1 MKQKTPSPHSTFK
14 HTATTVK
21 EMDNMGRE
29 TKKLWQKLTAYC
41 CAGLLTFQPLISVAD
56 TIAVDKTVSVSQR
69 PTLDRAANGVDIV
82 NIARPNDKG
91 VSHNLFS
98 EFNVSKDGVILN
110 NSRTIT
116 NTQLG
121 GHIAGNANLT
131 DASARLI
138 LNEVTG
144 ANRSQL
150 LGYTEIA
157 GQSADYVLAN
167 PYGITCDGCGFI
179 NIPRVTLAAGKPEMA
194 NGQLRSIN
202 VDNGNFIVQGMGLNA
217 ANVKHLDIIARSAH
231 INAQL
236 HAQKVMMALGKNRVD
251 YATSRPTA
259 LESDGSDSPEFALDV
274 AALGGMYVN
283 AITMMGTESGVGVRV
298 AGDMAAATGDMV
310 LTADG
315 NIVIN
320 KATAKERIAISSFN
334 GDVTLQGN
342 VHANIIDAIAG
353 KTLSLTG
360 DIVAGTSEIDLR
372 ALDIVTDAQ
381 LLTGYDTNG
390 NYLKDGLLLA
400 IAQNS
405 WINSGEVLST
415 GDANIVVNRLLNKP
429 DALIQADKDLLLRA
443 VTVTNQNAIIAAGG
457 DLTVTASGYFDNS
470 YGALFSG
477 SQNLTGDF
485 GQFNN
490 TAGLFSA
497 GADIHVEIAQ
507 ELNNASGNIS
517 AGGGVLIEGEGTLT
531 NAGGSINSSDASLNL
546 QGIFNNQN
554 GSYIRD
560 DADLVLNLGGLDNRN
575 GYLFHSG
582 TGVFELNITGDFD
595 NRAGQFGSEGSLFVT
610 ADNLFNDDGILYGKD
625 RLDLAITNSITNLR
639 GQLSSDTVMAITSNT
654 LNNNAGEIFAADMA
668 LTTTGLFNNRAGL
681 LQAESLQLQAQTLD
695 NQQGD
700 IRITGTADS
709 EISITETLDNT
720 EGSIKS
726 NANNTTLTAQSIDNA
741 SGVIAHFGDDTL
753 AITTT
758 DTLANQG
765 GQITSSNSVD
775 IIADQIDN
783 QRGDIYTQTLNANA
797 TNLNNNG
804 GTLEANQLTLTVD
817 GDLSNRI
824 DSEGNAGQLLATGN
838 QDNSL
843 SLTVTGELDNT
854 GGLIQSAATNNR
866 LTLANLNNTQG
877 HIQHLGTGRFDLF
890 STAFN
895 NTEGKLIGN
904 GVLALTAGQLTNT
917 SGLISSLDDLIIQAI
932 GTVNNTSGR
941 IESAAGLQMTA
952 EVLTNQQ
959 GIVLSSGSDDTTIQT
974 TTLDNN
980 SGTIQTNANT
990 LNINAT
996 DIDNTDGKILHA
1008 GANALQITADDLTN
1022 QTGEIISNANLA
1034 INDATINNRAGT
1046 LSANT
1051 IAIDGTS
1058 LDNDDG
1064 VIDGET
1070 VDITLTGN
1078 LLNDGNAYLVAQST
1092 ANNSLALTIN
1102 GLLRNAGTLGTN
1114 AASVQI
1120 AAQNLTNT
1128 GRVVHAGSGVLRLE
1142 VQQALVNENRIESN
1156 GSLVLRADSLRN
1168 QHLLASTG
1176 DLDIGVTGLLDNR
1189 SGTLDSQGRIEI
1201 TAANLDNRAGL
1212 VLATGTA
1219 DSDINVTNLLDNTG
1233 GTLQTNAN
1241 NLSITAEELR
1251 NNDNGKLLHA
1261 GNNTLQITATNLA
1274 NNSGQ
1279 VASNNALVVNATDF
1293 NNQSGNLGAQTI
1305 TLTGDQLDNSSGVI
1319 DADQLTINV
1328 TGDVLNNNNG
1338 QLIALGTDNN
1348 ALLLTVGRLLDNGGY
1363 IGTNAQQATI
1373 NAGNF
1378 TNNGQ
1383 VLHAGF
1389 GVLRLD
1395 VQQNWLNN
1403 GVLES
1408 NGNLLA
1414 TTGTL
1419 TNTNL
1424 IATSGTLDVTA
1435 TTITNSNTLDSG
1447 AAINLTATN
1456 LDNSKGTITAAG
1468 TANSRIDITDTLE
1481 NTDGIIQANANQ
1493 FTIAADQLNNNGGQI
1508 LHAGANAL
1516 DITATSVDN
1525 TTGSLVSNNQLV
1537 LAAQQTVNRVGNIS
1551 AATVDISGTDLN
1563 NRDGTIDADQLNI
1576 QLTGNLDNISDT
1588 ATASI
1593 SALGTAEDSLIIN
1606 VDGTLQ
1612 NSGTL
1617 QTNADSATLTLGNFT
1632 NTGRV
1637 LHAGFGVLRLDVQS
1651 EFINQQRIDSNG
1663 SQALFAGNINNTGII
1678 TAAGNLDIDFSQAL
1692 TNSGDLDAAG
1702 AFSLAG
1708 TTLTNTGYITGA
1720 GTTDNVI
1727 NLSGTLNNNGGVIQ
1741 TNANNFSI
1749 TVDQLQNTNAAAIKH
1764 AGTGQ
1769 LDINATEVT
1778 NNSASITSN
1787 SELVINANVLDNREA
1802 TIAAQQI
1809 QVTGQS
1815 VDNSGGTIDADRL
1828 RMELSGDLTNN
1839 LGATNGLEGL
1849 ITALGT
1855 NADDLWLNVAGNL
1868 NNAGVIQTRAESA
1881 TIAAG
1886 QLNNSNAINHV
1897 GVGVLRL
1904 DVLTDVINSNLLE
1917 SSGQINLT
1925 ASNVTNT
1932 GVIAAVDT
1940 LDINTQNTF
1949 NNNQGTLDSSAT
1961 INLQANSFTNADG
1974 YVVSAGTD
1982 GITWTV
1988 INSLNNTDGI
1998 IETNA
2003 QNIVF
2008 TLGDL
2013 TNQNGRITHAGNGT
2027 FTINAADE
2035 INNENGLL
2043 ESVAT
2048 IALDSS
2054 VINNAQGDIYADTI
2068 TLNGGNLDNTD
2079 GIIEANTLALQLAQI
2094 TNQQSSGSERGILSA
2109 LGSTADSL
2117 SINTTG
2123 TLTNSGIIQT
2133 NALNA
2138 TINAQSINNTKAIT
2152 HAGLGVLRIDTSGAL
2167 TNNAGQIVSLG
2178 SLDVQVNSLANS
2190 NAAALVAENTLTFN
2204 AQTGIT
2210 NNASQI
2216 GATQAININVAAGN
2230 LVNSNAANIISNGG
2244 NSTVNASG
2252 TINNQTGEIALTGS
2266 STVSAG
2272 NQIDNRAGT
2281 IAHVG
2286 DGELTVSAT
2295 TIENSGGNLVGE
2307 DSLLINN
2314 FTQLLNNMFSGV
2326 VGNINAP
2333 HITLDGSTINN
2344 TGGTIY
2350 ASGTN
2355 SLEVTADSLTNN
2367 NGDMF
2372 SEGNVTIDTDTLAN
2386 TGGSIQSQQ
2395 ILTLNLPSVNL
2406 NGGLLN
2412 AAGSLVINTQGNL
2425 VNGAG
2430 NQLITNGDLTLN
2442 TNGSIT
2448 NQGTLSTLGNLGL
2461 SGTNLTNQANA
2472 VISAGN
2478 LLDLNFTGTVTNAGR
2493 LSSGQNLN
2501 LIAQT
2506 LNNNSG
2512 AIAAGNNLT
2521 ATVGGNLNNRSLL
2534 FAASNLNLYVA
2545 GEVNNYT
2552 QANIFALNNITIA
2565 RNAALASNTQ
2575 VLNESGTIESYEGNV
2590 GIYTNLL
2597 ENHRAEYTVDD
2608 YGNVL
2613 TDSGVASILA
2623 GGNMTLNANL
2633 IRNTIS
2639 MIAADGD
2646 LHMEGGS
2653 LVNEAQLYGYDSP
2666 LEHYTALG
2674 ATDVECYD
2682 NGYCFMRRTWY
2693 ENPEDY
2699 GDGILYA
2706 MIDVNSPNQ
2715 SGYLPDSYLDFFVG
2729 GSYFQTGITVN
2740 GPPPEVVLDTWFGV
2754 QGDFG
2759 DGEIG
2764 SNWSRH
2770 PHEYDR
2776 YADGWDVVP
2785 GWSPPYT
2792 YHIGYFLPDQIW
2804 FDSFTT
2810 VASTIQAGGNLTG
2823 DFTGTLENVN
2833 LHRTYDGGESV
2844 TRNAFVLADHSNIN
2858 NAANNTLQNTNTNA
2872 SGSNLVT
2879 VEQQTVNV
2887 GNTVNVNAT
2896 TQQFGTSTERDINS
2910 NTGANTV
2917 DRSLNTVEQVNSNTT
2932 TAQIDGTRTGVDNV
2946 TSQTGGTN
2954 VSGGNTTV
2962 ENATSTNTP
2971 VALENNNTDAPP
2983 VAIADNNGAT
2993 PVDTQNPGTDPLDP
3007 DAQPV
3012 VNPITPPANNGNDTT
3027 VPDVISYNP
3036 TQNLQLPTNNGMFVV
3051 NTTPQSQYLVETN
3064 PILTDYLNFI
3074 GTDYLLDRL
3083 GYDPAELQRR
3093 LGDAFYETRLL
3104 REGLFNLFGQR
3115 YLTDQNTGLAFTSDE
3130 AQFKYLMD
3138 NAIAANEALELSVGI
3153 ALSAEQVAQLTHDIV
3168 WLVEQDVNG
3177 EKVLAPVYY
3186 ASAARAGDLD
3196 NKGALMTG
3204 QNVSLSA
3211 DSGVTN
3217 TGRLIGQHDLTLR
3230 TQQALQN
3237 TGTISADNFV
3247 LLEAGSITNTRDKVG
3262 NSGNIASG
3270 RAGTV
3275 QLISR
3280 GDINNDSRINGGD
3293 LLLKS
3298 ETGSLTNSGS
3308 LSANRDL
3315 VAIAQRDIINTVV
3328 TEKTGERVGSIESGR
3343 DLSLITREGD
3353 ISNRAAITTD
3363 NPYGHTTRVTVG
3375 TAPRINAGGDM
3386 TLDAG
3391 RDVLLTASNLRSGN
3405 DMTLHAARDIQVE
3418 NAANESHFVGKDYKG
3433 KVNQS
3438 SRVEHVGSSL
3448 DAGGDMTMNAGRD
3461 VNLLG
3466 TDVTAQGNIG
3476 LTAERDINLEAVA
3489 DTFDSEFHRKRHDSI
3504 KNTVTHVQTT
3514 LAAGGDASM
3523 NAGQDIN
3530 MIGST
3535 LTAQGDASLHAERD
3549 TNLVA
3554 VNDSEY
3560 HYEYEKKKKSFG
3572 RSTTTVTETLKE
3584 NVVGGVIDAGGDVLI
3599 NARKSGDTLIT
3610 ETSGNVNIVGGVVR
3624 AGNDVVIAA
3633 DDDINVTGATYNEL
3647 DFYSKSKSGFGGLT
3661 GKEAGQVQE
3670 DTKLAAAMIAAQ
3682 GGDATMIS
3690 GNNLS
3695 LVGADVVADGDVNL
3709 EAVDQLLINAGEV
3722 VSQSES
3728 WSKKSG
3734 FFSGGDFY
3742 SSTERNA
3749 GESVTGAQASTVT
3762 AGGNVNISAGSAKV
3776 IGSDIHGET
3785 GVDINTDIGDLEVLA
3800 ARTTTESYSYEKDMS
3815 IGFGDLAEGLSRP
3828 DQLVKNEDGRATIKL
3843 ADATYDEVD
3852 TKTQTVDHRGSTV
3865 TSGGSVDLASTENIL
3880 IEGSHIAADV
3890 SDAGQ
3895 GDVTL
3900 AAGNNVTIKEATDT
3914 YDSDTKEIHG
3924 KAELSVVVQHQAVE
3938 VAKALIAVDEAKD
3951 QLEQAKKD
3959 YKKYEKD
3966 LDNLQNTLNALEAD
3980 YANKPPGVSYEDVLE
3995 LRELV
4000 DDVKGDKEWYV
4011 AGIALAAVNL
4021 TSKTTALVQQ
4031 TAAAAQ
4037 STATYGFNAG
4047 VQLDIDASKTTTSIK
4062 ETTAVASTV
4071 SGNNINIQTGVGKG
4085 SAEGTS
4091 TNIGGSHLQAKD
4103 TLAINT
4109 GELNITASKN
4119 TQEIDSNTE
4128 QGHISAQMTAYGAA
4142 AGGVSVN
4149 ADFSRSKNSETHT
4162 TINNSTLTANNIQLT
4177 TTGDTNI
4184 RGGNVHADSTLVA
4197 DINGDLNVESLQN
4210 RSRTKNNS
4218 AGISGGFS
4226 ASGGDVT
4233 GVNGGINA
4241 SNGMS
4246 TTRETVRSSLT
4257 SGGTADITVAGNT
4270 QITAATIATM
4280 DEDGNDLGN
4289 LNLNTG
4295 SLSFTDLRDTH
4306 QSNQTSGGIS
4316 TSLNVGGTTA
4326 TEASQNQ
4333 QLATDSQGRELDPN
4347 TSNITYSNN
4356 SQYDA
4361 SKALATLGTGNI
4373 TVGGV
4378 QMEKDGELTDAGK
4391 ADDSPLTALNRD
4403 TTNTTKDLWS
4413 VERQEGNVDLAID
4426 HRLLSEE
4433 GRKEIKNNFV
4443 DSYEFG
4449 EDIYRASET
4458 LSNDQA
4464 LGLLNFWETLH
4475 NNAQATQLKNDLLR
4489 NPDNAHILEGLK
4501 SGDGDQ
4507 YAQAMSELG
4516 HLAQNKFGLSL
4527 SDISLYDAGNTT
4539 STSLQDTI
4547 LTDVKGGT
4555 VIQQGH
4561 NEYGNIFIDASDAS
4575 KTSMVNT
4582 LGHEVIETQAL
4593 QNGGQN
4599 NAVQEA
4605 QANAFGNQFADRVD
4619 QAAGGNLDSTGGSNF
4634 NHSLLNSNAVQQG
4647 TQRANTVGGAQVEHR
4662 QLMTQEMTAIRDMA
4676 PVMAEREGITPEEAE
4691 RRMAEELA
4699 GRVDA
4704 SWNRTQTQAGRDED
4718 AVALDYLAEALVGLG
4733 DNYRP
4738 DPNTSDV
4745 PVLPEDMPPSNYT
4758 AEDIKGFLTGYQDN
4772 HSDHYNNRTLH
4783 GDELDN
4789 AFSLQGQFYD
4799 QNFRQSMTLDNNIDQ
4814 LGGEMAGVMDVGAGI
4829 LDGIS
4834 YFVQNPIDGSEAM
4847 SLGALRMMADLPGYV
4862 GEIYDERQ
4870 QTRTNAILDQYQG
4883 DYYNAA
4889 RQTTA
4894 SDLSLGLEVL
4904 GAMPLPAGRV
4914 GALRH
4919 LDDVGSPGLTG
4930 SEILDLPVYGTP
4942 TIKDHILANIAESQ
4956 AARGA
4961 SNFNAPKI
4969 GLASREWPPY
4979 PGTINQV
4986 EADFTLLPG
4995 TLVDRFGPPRG
5006 TFLSPVGTSYSERA
5020 LKPGTMR
5027 EDYYVYEVL
5036 QPLTVKTG
5044 EIRAWFGET
5053 GNGTQ
5058 YRLDPIDNIRRTP
5071 QTLTSQPNPI
5081 LKEVYRG
5088 KFSEY
5093 EKE

>member
-1 MKQKTPSPHSTFK
+1 
-14 HTATTVK
+14 
-21 EMDNMGRE
+21 MGRE
-29 TKKLWQKLTAYC
+29 AKKLWQKLTAYC

-56 TIAVDKTVSVSQR
+56 TIAVDKTVAVSQR

-179 NIPRVTLAAGKPEMA
+179 NIPRVTLAAGKPELV

-217 ANVKHLDIIARSAH
+217 ANVKHLDIIARSAY

-259 LESDGSDSPEFALDV
+259 LENDGSDSPEFALDV

-334 GDVTLQGN
+334 GDVTLHDN

-372 ALDIVTDAQ
+372 AQDIVTDAQ
-381 LLTGYDTNG
+381 LLTGFDNNG

-415 GDANIVVNRLLNKP
+415 GDANIVVNRLLNNP

-470 YGALFSG
+470 NGALFSG

-485 GQFNN
+485 GQINN
-490 TAGLFSA
+490 TAGLLSA

-595 NRAGQFGSEGSLFVT
+595 NREGQFGSEGSLFVT

-639 GQLSSDTVMAITSNT
+639 GQLSSDAIMAINGGT
-654 LNNNAGEIFAADMA
+654 LNNNAGEIFATD
-668 LTTTGLFNNRAGL
+668 LTITATGLLDNRAGL
-681 LQAESLQLQAQTLD
+681 LQSENLQLQAQTLD

-700 IRITGTADS
+700 I
-709 EISITETLDNT
+709 
-720 EGSIKS
+720 
-726 NANNTTLTAQSIDNA
+726 
-741 SGVIAHFGDDTL
+741 
-753 AITTT
+753 
-758 DTLANQG
+758 
-765 GQITSSNSVD
+765 
-775 IIADQIDN
+775 
-783 QRGDIYTQTLNANA
+783 YTQTLNAGAVNI
-797 TNLNNNG
+797 NNDG
-804 GTLEANQLTLTVD
+804 GTLEANQLTLTVE

-843 SLTVTGELDNT
+843 ALTVTGELDNT
-854 GGLIQSAATNNR
+854 GGLIQSAATNNS
-866 LTLANLNNTQG
+866 LTLTNLNNTQG
-877 HIQHLGTGRFDLF
+877 RIQHLGTGRFDVF

-904 GVLALTAGQLTNT
+904 GVLAVTAEQLTNT
-917 SGLISSLDDLIIQAI
+917 SGLISSLNNVFLTAT

-959 GIVLSSGSDDTTIQT
+959 GVVLSSGSNDTIIQT
-974 TTLDNN
+974 ATLDNN

-1008 GANALQITADDLTN
+1008 GANALQITAADLTN

-1051 IAIDGTS
+1051 ITIDGAS
-1058 LDNDDG
+1058 LDNRDG

-1070 VDITLTGN
+1070 LDITLIGN

-1092 ANNSLALTIN
+1092 VNNSLALTIN

-1114 AASVQI
+1114 AASAQI
-1120 AAQNLTNT
+1120 AAQSLTNT
-1128 GRVVHAGSGVLRLE
+1128 GRVVHAGSGVLRLD

-1156 GSLVLRADSLRN
+1156 GNLVLRADSVRN
-1168 QHLLASTG
+1168 QYLLASSG

-1189 SGTLDSQGRIEI
+1189 SGTLDSQGRIQLA
-1201 TAANLDNRAGL
+1201 AANMDNRAGL
-1212 VLATGTA
+1212 VLATGTT
-1219 DSDINVTNLLDNTG
+1219 DSNINVTNLLDNTG
-1233 GTLQTNAN
+1233 GTIQSNAN

-1261 GNNTLQITATNLA
+1261 GNNTLQINATNLA

-1279 VASNNALVVNATDF
+1279 IASNNTLAVNAADI
-1293 NNQSGNLGAQTI
+1293 NNQSGNLGAQAI

-1328 TGDVLNNNNG
+1328 TGNVLNNNNG
-1338 QLIALGTDNN
+1338 QLIALGTNNN
-1348 ALLLTVGRLLDNGGY
+1348 ALLLTIGGLLDNGGY

-1383 VLHAGF
+1383 VLHAGA
-1389 GVLRLD
+1389 GVLRLE
-1395 VQQNWLNN
+1395 VQQAWLNN

-1435 TTITNSNTLDSG
+1435 TTIINSNTLDSG

-1456 LDNSKGTITAAG
+1456 LDNSNGTITAAG

-1493 FTIAADQLNNNGGQI
+1493 FTIAADQLNNNAGQI

-1525 TTGSLVSNNQLV
+1525 TTGSLVSNNQLA
-1537 LAAQQTVNRVGNIS
+1537 LAAQQTVNRAGNIS

-1563 NRDGTIDADQLNI
+1563 NRDGTIDADQLQI

-1593 SALGTAEDSLIIN
+1593 SALGTAADSLLIN

-1632 NTGRV
+1632 NTGRL
-1637 LHAGFGVLRLDVQS
+1637 LHAGFGVLRLDVQNDL
-1651 EFINQQRIDSNG
+1651 INQQRIDSNG

-1678 TAAGNLDIDFSQAL
+1678 TAAGNLDMESIQTL
-1692 TNSGDLDAAG
+1692 TNSGDLDAAS
-1702 AFSLAG
+1702 AFNLSG
-1708 TTLTNTGYITGA
+1708 TTLINTGYITGA

-1749 TVDQLQNTNAAAIKH
+1749 TVDQLQNTDAAAIKH

-1769 LDINATEVT
+1769 LDINTTEVT

-1787 SELVINANVLDNREA
+1787 SELVINASVLDNREA

-1809 QVTGQS
+1809 QITGQS
-1815 VDNSGGTIDADRL
+1815 VNNSGGTIDADRL
-1828 RMELSGDLTNN
+1828 RMQLSGDLTNN
-1839 LGATNGLEGL
+1839 LGTTNNLVGL

-1855 NADDLWLNVAGNL
+1855 NADDLWLDVAGSL

-1925 ASNVTNT
+1925 ASNVTNS

-1949 NNNQGTLDSSAT
+1949 NNNQGTLDSSAA
-1961 INLQANSFTNADG
+1961 INLQADSVTNADG
-1974 YVVSAGTD
+1974 YIVSAGTD
-1982 GITWTV
+1982 SITWTV

-2003 QNIVF
+2003 QNILF
-2008 TLGDL
+2008 TVGDL

-2027 FTINAADE
+2027 FTLNADDE

-2048 IALDSS
+2048 IALDSP
-2054 VINNAQGDIYADTI
+2054 VINNAQGDIYAKAI
-2068 TLNGGNLDNTD
+2068 TLDGGNLDNTD

-2109 LGSTADSL
+2109 LGNAADSL
-2117 SINTTG
+2117 SIDTTG

-2138 TINAQSINNTKAIT
+2138 TINAQSINNTKTIT

-2190 NAAALVAENTLTFN
+2190 NTAALVAENTLTLN

-2230 LVNSNAANIISNGG
+2230 IVNSNAANIISNGG

-2252 TINNQTGEIALTGS
+2252 TINNQTGEIAVTGN

-2295 TIENSGGNLVGE
+2295 TIDNSGGNLVGE
-2307 DSLLINN
+2307 DRLLINN
-2314 FTQLLNNMFSGV
+2314 FTQLFNNVFNGV

-2333 HITLDGSTINN
+2333 HITLDGSSINN

-2395 ILTLNLPSVNL
+2395 TLTLNLPSFNL
-2406 NGGLLN
+2406 NGGLFN

-2425 VNGAG
+2425 VNGLG

-2442 TNGSIT
+2442 TTGNIT
-2448 NQGTLSTLGNLGL
+2448 NQGTLSTLGDLGL
-2461 SGTNLTNQANA
+2461 SGINLTNQANA

-2478 LLDLNFTGTVTNAGR
+2478 LLDLNFTGAVTNAGR

-2501 LIAQT
+2501 LIAQI

-2512 AIAAGNNLT
+2512 AIAAGNNFT
-2521 ATVGGNLNNRSLL
+2521 ATIGGNLNNRSLL
-2534 FAASNLNLYVA
+2534 FAANDLNLYVT
-2545 GEVNNYT
+2545 GQVNNYT

-2565 RNAALASNTQ
+2565 RNAALARNTQ
-2575 VLNESGTIESYEGNV
+2575 VLNESGTIESFGGNV
-2590 GIYTNLL
+2590 GIYTGELL
-2597 ENHRAEYTVDD
+2597 NRRAEYTVDD

-2639 MIAADGD
+2639 LIAADGNLD
-2646 LHMEGGS
+2646 MQGGS
-2653 LVNEAQLYGYDSP
+2653 LVNEAHLYGYDTP
-2666 LEHYTALG
+2666 QEYYTALG
-2674 ATDVECYD
+2674 ARNVDCYD
-2682 NGYCFMRRTWY
+2682 NGYCFMPVTWIAD
-2693 ENPEDY
+2693 PADY
-2699 GDGILYA
+2699 VDGLIYA
-2706 MIDVNSPNQ
+2706 YIDVNSLSQ
-2715 SGYLPDSYLDFFVG
+2715 SDWLKESFLDVFVNGMQVQTSEIINGYTPRELLDRYLDWVNLGYLPD
-2729 GSYFQTGITVN
+2729 
-2740 GPPPEVVLDTWFGV
+2740 
-2754 QGDFG
+2754 
-2759 DGEIG
+2759 EIPN
-2764 SNWSRH
+2764 NWSDH
-2770 PHEYDR
+2770 PYNYDP
-2776 YADGWDVVP
+2776 YADTGYWGEPNGNGWLPPRIEHVGFYVP
-2785 GWSPPYT
+2785 
-2792 YHIGYFLPDQIW
+2792 DEIW

-2823 DFTGTLENVN
+2823 NFTGTLENVN
-2833 LHRTYDGGESV
+2833 LHRTLDGAVSE
-2844 TRNAFVLADHSNIN
+2844 TRNPFVLADHSNIN
-2858 NAANNTLQNTNTNA
+2858 NAANNTLQNTSTNA

-2879 VEQQTVNV
+2879 IDQRTGNV
-2887 GNTVNVNAT
+2887 GEAINVNAT
-2896 TQQFGTSTERDINS
+2896 TQQFGTTTERDITS
-2910 NTGANTV
+2910 NTGTNTV
-2917 DRSLNTVEQVNSNTT
+2917 DRSLNTVEQINSNAT
-2932 TAQIDGTRTGVDNV
+2932 TAQIDGTRTGVDNI

-2971 VALENNNTDAPP
+2971 VALEDVNTDTLPAA
-2983 VAIADNNGAT
+2983 VVDNNGAT

-3012 VNPITPPANNGNDTT
+3012 INPITPPATNGNGTT
-3027 VPDVISYNP
+3027 VPEVISYNP

-3064 PILTDYLNFI
+3064 PILTDYLTFI

-3104 REGLFNLFGQR
+3104 REGLFILFGQR
-3115 YLTDQNTGLAFTSDE
+3115 YLTNQNTGLAFTSDE

-3138 NAIAANEALELSVGI
+3138 NAIVANEALELSVGI

-3211 DSGVTN
+3211 DNGVTN
-3217 TGRLIGQHDLTLR
+3217 TGRLIGQHDLTVR

-3237 TGTISADNFV
+3237 TGTISAENFV

-3280 GDINNDSRINGGD
+3280 GDINNDSRIAGGD
-3293 LLLKS
+3293 LLMKS

-3315 VAIAQRDIINTVV
+3315 VTIAQRDIINTVV

-3343 DLSLITREGD
+3343 NLTLITREGD

-3363 NPYGHTTRVTVG
+3363 NPYSHTTRVTVG

-3405 DMTLHAARDIQVE
+3405 DMTLNAARDIQVE

-3476 LTAERDINLEAVA
+3476 LTAERDVNLEAVA
-3489 DTFDSEFHRKRHDSI
+3489 DTVDSEFHRKRHDSI
-3504 KNTVTHVQTT
+3504 RSTVTHVQTT

-3523 NAGQDIN
+3523 KAGQDIN

-3535 LTAQGDASLHAERD
+3535 LTAQGDASLHAKRD

-3560 HYEYEKKKKSFG
+3560 HYEYEKPKKSFG

-3599 NARKSGDTLIT
+3599 NARKSGETLIT

-3624 AGNDVVIAA
+3624 AGKDVVIAA

-3682 GGDATMIS
+3682 GGDVTMIS

-3762 AGGNVNISAGSAKV
+3762 AGGNVNINAGSAKV

-3785 GVDINTDIGDLEVLA
+3785 GVAINTDIGDLEVLA

-3865 TSGGSVDLASTENIL
+3865 TSGGNVNLASTENML

-3890 SDAGQ
+3890 NDAGQ

-3900 AAGNNVTIKEATDT
+3900 AAGNNVTIKETTDT

-3938 VAKALIAVDEAKD
+3938 VAKALIAVDDAKD

-3980 YANKPPGVSYEDVLE
+3980 YANKIPGVSYEDVLE

-4021 TSKTTALVQQ
+4021 ASKTTALVQQ

-4071 SGNNINIQTGVGKG
+4071 SGNNIHIHTGVGKNN
-4085 SAEGTS
+4085 AEGTS
-4091 TNIGGSHLQAKD
+4091 TNIGGSHVQAKD

-4162 TINNSTLTANNIQLT
+4162 TINNSTLTADNIQLT

-4184 RGGNVHADSTLVA
+4184 RGGNVHADSTLVT
-4197 DINGDLNVESLQN
+4197 DIGGDLNVESLQN

-4270 QITAATIATM
+4270 QITAATIATI
-4280 DEDGNDLGN
+4280 DENGNDLGN

-4373 TVGGV
+4373 TIGGKTDS
-4378 QMEKDGELTDAGK
+4378 EENPHESLTG
-4391 ADDSPLTALNRD
+4391 LNRD

-4426 HRLLSEE
+4426 HRMLSED
-4433 GRKEIKNNFV
+4433 GRKEIKEDFKRTEILGESIADMADGSVSFLGNNGEGESSLREHIGNKQDFFTATKNFV
-4443 DSYEFG
+4443 NDVNNAEHVSVINDGNATPEQKQAAYSALANSIAMQTGVSPVEAMVLVQEEYNLNTRTYDGTTIQQQIQGAYAQNPNSQHQEGLIFVVDDNIATTNQAVNVVGHETMHHIDSNKNVVVTDQTAYDTNRENYADLMGNATEDYLGFNFAVSGNGTFG
-4449 EDIYRASET
+4449 TTNNRVDSNTNNAAVKNNNAVFNALDQREVDYRQLAIPEISYVRDESRVDRFANYIEEQTGET
-4458 LSNDQA
+4458 LSHAEASARLLQGSAGLIDQKWQEIHGSDAAVMDFLMTEIAGDIRTVAGNRTENTGSEISPYELEQQLLNSNLAYTDESTGERRLIFGLGEGEFADERHGVTAFMSNQTIGQTDA
-4464 LGLLNFWETLH
+4464 LGVPKTDLQRRLDHLAGFSEGQASAVDQPGTVLWDGAVGTASGIWDFVTSPIDTTTGAWEGMKEADAYGRLLEFQGRDHEAGYMEGYAQGSIAVGAVASPIGEAFGTSLLSGALARANGGDVKVTAGTRGEVVGVSITETSTPSPTARAILVES
-4475 NNAQATQLKNDLLR
+4475 NTDNEAGFTNLPVNERGIPTSADNLGGR
-4489 NPDNAHILEGLK
+4489 NPGDIAGGEG
-4501 SGDGDQ
+4501 DFYQ
-4507 YAQAMSELG
+4507 
-4516 HLAQNKFGLSL
+4516 
-4527 SDISLYDAGNTT
+4527 
-4539 STSLQDTI
+4539 
-4547 LTDVKGGT
+4547 
-4555 VIQQGH
+4555 
-4561 NEYGNIFIDASDAS
+4561 
-4575 KTSMVNT
+4575 
-4582 LGHEVIETQAL
+4582 
-4593 QNGGQN
+4593 
-4599 NAVQEA
+4599 
-4605 QANAFGNQFADRVD
+4605 RVD
-4619 QAAGGNLDSTGGSNF
+4619 QAERGVISATESRFDDIALEGQARQHQMLESNHGYNVAGAADEIRFADSTLGGSGTF
-4634 NHSLLNSNAVQQG
+4634 VTDYIAFEKVVGYLPDEGGVIKVTRVQ
-4647 TQRANTVGGAQVEHR
+4647 
-4662 QLMTQEMTAIRDMA
+4662 L
-4676 PVMAEREGITPEEAE
+4676 
-4691 RRMAEELA
+4691 
-4699 GRVDA
+4699 
-4704 SWNRTQTQAGRDED
+4704 
-4718 AVALDYLAEALVGLG
+4718 
-4733 DNYRP
+4733 
-4738 DPNTSDV
+4738 
-4745 PVLPEDMPPSNYT
+4745 
-4758 AEDIKGFLTGYQDN
+4758 
-4772 HSDHYNNRTLH
+4772 
-4783 GDELDN
+4783 
-4789 AFSLQGQFYD
+4789 
-4799 QNFRQSMTLDNNIDQ
+4799 DQ
-4814 LGGEMAGVMDVGAGI
+4814 LEINLG
-4829 LDGIS
+4829 LR
-4834 YFVQNPIDGSEAM
+4834 P
-4847 SLGALRMMADLPGYV
+4847 GALESGSV
-4862 GEIYDERQ
+4862 VRQ
-4870 QTRTNAILDQYQG
+4870 
-4883 DYYNAA
+4883 
-4889 RQTTA
+4889 
-4894 SDLSLGLEVL
+4894 
-4904 GAMPLPAGRV
+4904 
-4914 GALRH
+4914 
-4919 LDDVGSPGLTG
+4919 
-4930 SEILDLPVYGTP
+4930 
-4942 TIKDHILANIAESQ
+4942 
-4956 AARGA
+4956 
-4961 SNFNAPKI
+4961 
-4969 GLASREWPPY
+4969 
-4979 PGTINQV
+4979 
-4986 EADFTLLPG
+4986 
-4995 TLVDRFGPPRG
+4995 
-5006 TFLSPVGTSYSERA
+5006 
-5020 LKPGTMR
+5020 
-5027 EDYYVYEVL
+5027 
-5036 QPLTVKTG
+5036 
-5044 EIRAWFGET
+5044 
-5053 GNGTQ
+5053 
-5058 YRLDPIDNIRRTP
+5058 IDNIKDAAPTSPFGEAGGPPGNEYFRGSGMHLPDGSPEVVIQP
-5071 QTLTSQPNPI
+5071 QPRLNNKNIKNSWTL
-5081 LKEVYRG
+5081 EVI
-5088 KFSEY
+5088 E
-5093 EKE
+5093 E